1 MLKQEII
8 EQTIIE
14 IENHGI
20 DVIGD
25 NSFPIDAITN
35 NRKKI
40 NKFTIRKSQ
49 HLLNSHMNLF
59 IL

>member
-40 NKFTIRKSQ
+40 
-49 HLLNSHMNLF
+49 LLY
-59 IL
+59 

>member
-25 NSFPIDAITN
+25 DSFPIDAITN

-40 NKFTIRKSQ
+40 TIRKSQ
-49 HLLNSHMNLF
+49 HHLNSHMNLF